1 MGLKKKKFDGASPPP
16 SPGQWRLQRG
26 TQPSTRGDEE
36 TDPQEQFR
44 PPGVRTLST
53 TRQYQ
58 GQRPAVSLE
67 TTGIA
72 LRKSLVWAE
81 GSSHCCH
88 VITEAPL
95 LPPRVSKKTQLENLG
110 FQPQPTRDLNKI
122 QSLIKYSKIKWKITR
137 HQEPGKSQLE

>member
-1 MGLKKKKFDGASPPP
+1 MVPLPHHPQVSGDYSGEHSLPPEVMKRQPTGAVQASW
-16 SPGQWRLQRG
+16 SQ
-26 TQPSTRGDEE
+26 D
-36 TDPQEQFR
+36 FIHH
-44 PPGVRTLST
+44 
-53 TRQYQ
+53 
-58 GQRPAVSLE
+58 PAVSRP
-67 TTGIA
+67 TPCSV
-72 LRKSLVWAE
+72 LRDHRQSTKKESVVWAE

-122 QSLIKYSKIKWKITR
+122 QGLIKYSKIKWKITC